1 MFENYPNAM
10 LVLNR
15 KLLTVV
21 VWQVIESHMY
31 VTRETVLNTHFVS
44 YEWNKVKLAKFVGQ
58 Q

>member
-1 MFENYPNAM
+1 ML

-31 VTRETVLNTHFVS
+31 VTRETVLNTNVVS
-44 YEWNKVKLAKFVGQ
+44 YEWNKIKLAKFVGQ